1 MQGEGGRELVQQ
13 AKKWMPQARC
23 EAMAGEAER
32 RGKIPEPLR
41 DGLYRI

>member
-32 RGKIPEPLR
+32 RGKIPESLR